1 MNEGGLIMK
10 KILKLGVFLLLLSV
24 FVGCSDFMYAYK
36 TVANDVKGKPVATS
50 EQFLVNI
57 KLKKLK

>member
-1 MNEGGLIMK
+1 MK
-10 KILKLGVFLLLLSV
+10 KILKLGVFLLLLSI

-50 EQFLVNI
+50 E
-57 KLKKLK
+57 